1 LFLLNKQELKISYCS
16 SKLLCD
22 IIKSLKIKSLKMNE
36 KTKNFL
42 KLLGILVSIFF
53 LVSIFNFLNPDK
65 RTSSSIIKNNFVE
78 DNIGLDYSSAP
89 ERTGARIQSE
99 SMPAQNF
106 SKNDGENF
114 NVIDKKIIKNG
125 DLNLKVDKVQKA
137 VDEITKI
144 VENQQGEVFA
154 TNFYER
160 IKGQK
165 NGFMTVKIPVEKF
178 SQTLNEIKTV
188 ASQVLSESTTG
199 QDVTERYTDLQARLK
214 NKKAEEESFVKILD
228 QAVKIEDVLSVTREL
243 SRVRGEIESLEGQIK
258 LMDSQTEMSTITINL
273 SEDAEIGSTKDD
285 WRPWQIIKESFNELI
300 DNSQEFVNNL
310 IRFVIVGIPSIL
322 TFLTSI
328 GIVYWI
334 GKKVW
339 NKFRK

>member
-1 LFLLNKQELKISYCS
+1 
-16 SKLLCD
+16 
-22 IIKSLKIKSLKMNE
+22 MNE
-36 KTKNFL
+36 NTKKFL
-42 KLLGILVSIFF
+42 KLLGILVGIF
-53 LVSIFNFLNPDK
+53 LLINVFNYLNPNTKKYSQKIVD
-65 RTSSSIIKNNFVE
+65 NGVAE
-78 DNIGLDYSSAP
+78 DNMAISHSPAL
-89 ERTGARIQSE
+89 EKTGSRMQIE

-106 SKNDGENF
+106 SMNDGENF

-125 DLNLKVDKVQKA
+125 DLDLKVDKVQKA

-144 VENQQGEVFA
+144 VQNQQGEVFS

-165 NGFMTVKIPVEKF
+165 SGFVTVKVPVEKF
-178 SQTLNEIKTV
+178 AQTLNEIKAI
-188 ASQVLSESTTG
+188 ASQVISESTTG

-228 QAVKIEDVLSVTREL
+228 QAVKIEDVLAVTREL

-273 SEDAEIGSTKDD
+273 SEDAEIGSAKDD

-300 DNSQEFVNNL
+300 NNSQEFVNNL

-322 TFLTSI
+322 MFLISI
-328 GIVYWI
+328 GIIYWI
-334 GKKVW
+334 GKKIW